1 MPASGAGQDDAKAQR
16 VTSDEGE
23 DWFPHCSPNGKWIVF
38 ITFAKGTAGH
48 NGRSDVK
55 LRMIPLPGAKL
66 AKITPKDVTS
76 FFGGQGSINVNSW
89 SPDSRSFAY
98 VTYEQ

>member
-1 MPASGAGQDDAKAQR
+1 
-16 VTSDEGE
+16 
-23 DWFPHCSPNGKWIVF
+23 
-38 ITFAKGTAGH
+38 
-48 NGRSDVK
+48 
-55 LRMIPLPGAKL
+55 MIPLPGAKL
-66 AKITPKDVTS
+66 TKTTPKDVTS